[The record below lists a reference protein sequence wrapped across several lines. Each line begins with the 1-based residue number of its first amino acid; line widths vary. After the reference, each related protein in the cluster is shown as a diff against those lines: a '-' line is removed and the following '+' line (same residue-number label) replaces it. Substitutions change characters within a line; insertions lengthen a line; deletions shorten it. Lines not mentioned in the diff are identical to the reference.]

1 VQLLLDYGA
10 ELEVRNKTF
19 GWTPLHY
26 CAESGALDVWELL
39 VSKGASEAGECKVT
53 PALSLSNRSTQI
65 SALKSSPED
74 ESFVLTPRTHSSS
87 GDQSRPRSRKGSPPL
102 VPRLKLNQEIRK
114 LPEMKIPELSFSFRD
129 AGGKRGKLELWL
141 RRSGLETLTDALI
154 ESGYDDLDQLLAQS
168 KRMPIQI
175 EELQRIG
182 IQRRG
187 HAVRLLAAL
196 ELEARGDLRATSTG
210 WECCEAPDSA
220 AGFSPLPSLSAW
232 LQNLGLPHLY
242 PDFLKAGYEDVEGLV
257 RVMRTSYALS
267 ETNLESD
274 IGVVKPG
281 HRHRIMSKLREDSSG
296 GSPRP
301 DAASCELCQLM

>member
-26 CAESGALDVWELL
+26 CAESGATDVWELL
-39 VSKGASEAGECKVT
+39 VSKGASETGESKVT
-53 PALSLSNRSTQI
+53 PVLSLSSRSTQI

-102 VPRLKLNQEIRK
+102 VPRLKLNQEVRK
-114 LPEMKIPELSFSFRD
+114 LPEAKVPELSFSFRD
-129 AGGKRGKLELWL
+129 AGGKRARLERWL
-141 RRSGLETLTDALI
+141 RHSGLEILTDVLM
-154 ESGYDDLDQLLAQS
+154 ESGYDDLEQLLAQS

-196 ELEARGDLRATSTG
+196 ELEARGDVQTAASS
-210 WECCEAPDSA
+210 WECCEALDSA
-220 AGFSPLPSLSAW
+220 AGFSPLPSLNVW
-232 LQNLGLPHLY
+232 LQNLGLPHLH

-257 RVMRTSYALS
+257 QVMRSSYALTEAS
-267 ETNLESD
+267 LESEL
-274 IGVVKPG
+274 GVLKPG
-281 HRHRIMSKLREDSSG
+281 HRHRILSKLREDSI

-301 DAASCELCQLM
+301 DSASCELCHLM